1 MLTHKARNRTILLEI
16 SKQLN
21 IFIFMAITLK
31 KGNTF
36 NLTKKEPTL
45 KKIMIGLGW
54 EVKQGNALDLDASV
68 FMIDN
73 KGKLPQDEYFV
84 FYNNLQSPDGAVKH
98 TGDNRTGAG
107 DEDDEMILANLDA
120 IGANISEI
128 LIIVTIHDAEAR
140 KHNFGLLSDAYIRIL
155 DVETKREILRY
166 DLDAEYPTN
175 TDVEFGRIK
184 RENGEWIFIASGI
197 GGNKGLQGYVD
208 MYA

>member
-1 MLTHKARNRTILLEI
+1 
-16 SKQLN
+16 
-21 IFIFMAITLK
+21 MAITLK

-54 EVKQGNALDLDASV
+54 EVKQGNALDLDASI
-68 FMIDN
+68 FMINN
-73 KGKLPQDEYFV
+73 KGKLPQDEYFI

-107 DEDDEMILANLDA
+107 DDDDEMMLANLDA
-120 IGANISEI
+120 ISTSISEV
-128 LIIVTIHDAEAR
+128 LIIVSIHDAEER
-140 KHNFGLLSDAYIRIL
+140 RHNFGMLADAYIRIL

-175 TDVEFGRIK
+175 TDIEFGRLRK
-184 RENGEWIFIASGI
+184 ENNEWIFIASGI

-208 MYA
+208 TYA

>member
-1 MLTHKARNRTILLEI
+1 
-16 SKQLN
+16 
-21 IFIFMAITLK
+21 MAITLK

>member
-1 MLTHKARNRTILLEI
+1 
-16 SKQLN
+16 
-21 IFIFMAITLK
+21 MAITLK

-54 EVKQGNALDLDASV
+54 EVKQGNALDLDASI
-68 FMIDN
+68 FMIN
-73 KGKLPQDEYFV
+73 SKGKLPQDEYFI

-107 DEDDEMILANLDA
+107 DDDDEMILANLDT
-120 IGANISEI
+120 ISSNVAEI
-128 LIIVTIHDAEAR
+128 LIIVSIHDAETR
-140 KHNFGLLSDAYIRIL
+140 RHNFGMLTDAYIRIL

-175 TDVEFGRIK
+175 TDIEFGRLRK
-184 RENGEWIFIASGI
+184 ENNEWIFVASGI

-208 MYA
+208 TYA

>member
-1 MLTHKARNRTILLEI
+1 
-16 SKQLN
+16 
-21 IFIFMAITLK
+21 MAISLK

-68 FMIDN
+68 FMINDR
-73 KGKLPQDEYFV
+73 GKLPADEYFI
-84 FYNNLQSPDGAVKH
+84 FYNNLQSPDGSVKH
-98 TGDNRTGAG
+98 TGDNRTGMG

-120 IGANISEI
+120 IHPSVAEI
-128 LIIVTIHDAEAR
+128 LIIVSIHDAQAR
-140 KHNFGLLSDAYIRIL
+140 RHNFGLLSDAYIRIV

-166 DLDAEYPTN
+166 DLDADYPAN
-175 TDVEFGRIK
+175 TDVEFGRLR
-184 RENGEWIFIASGI
+184 RENGEWIFAATGI

>member
-1 MLTHKARNRTILLEI
+1 
-16 SKQLN
+16 
-21 IFIFMAITLK
+21 
-31 KGNTF
+31 
-36 NLTKKEPTL
+36 
-45 KKIMIGLGW
+45 MIGLGW
-54 EVKQGNALDLDASV
+54 EVKQGNTLDLDASV

>member
-1 MLTHKARNRTILLEI
+1 
-16 SKQLN
+16 
-21 IFIFMAITLK
+21 MATSLK

-54 EVKQGNALDLDASV
+54 EVKPGATLDLDTSV
-68 FMIDN
+68 FMLN
-73 KGKLPQDEYFV
+73 ASGKLPDDAYFV
-84 FYNNLQSPDGAVKH
+84 LYNNLNSPDGSIKH

-128 LIIVTIHDAEAR
+128 LTCLTIHDAEAR
-140 KHNFGLLSDAYIRIL
+140 KHNFGLLSDVYIRTF

-175 TDVEFGRIK
+175 TDVEFGRLR
-184 RENGEWIFIASGI
+184 RENGEWIFVASGI
-197 GGNKGLQGYVD
+197 GGDKGLQGYVD
-208 MYA
+208 AYA

>member
-1 MLTHKARNRTILLEI
+1 
-16 SKQLN
+16 
-21 IFIFMAITLK
+21 MAITLK

-54 EVKQGNALDLDASV
+54 EVKQGNALDLDASI
-68 FMIDN
+68 FMINN
-73 KGKLPQDEYFV
+73 KGKLPQDEYFI

-107 DEDDEMILANLDA
+107 DDDDEMVLANLDA
-120 IGANISEI
+120 ISSNVSEI
-128 LIIVTIHDAEAR
+128 LIIVSIHDAEAR
-140 KHNFGLLSDAYIRIL
+140 RHNFGMLTDAYIRIL
-155 DVETKREILRY
+155 DMETKREILRY

-175 TDVEFGRIK
+175 TDIEFGRIRK
-184 RENGEWIFIASGI
+184 EENEWIFVASGI

-208 MYA
+208 TYA